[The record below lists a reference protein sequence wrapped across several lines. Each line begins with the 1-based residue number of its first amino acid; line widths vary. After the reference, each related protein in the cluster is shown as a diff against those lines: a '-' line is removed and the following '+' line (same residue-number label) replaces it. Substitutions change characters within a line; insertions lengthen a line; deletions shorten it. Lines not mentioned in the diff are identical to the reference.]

1 MQKQTNPFVT
11 IGILLLAGWLIL
23 GDSGGGCTLPSF
35 VAPAKVDRV
44 TYVHNKKDVLPSG
57 VMAALNELNAKG
69 ILATSFPDDTT
80 DGNGEVPD
88 QYKIALPAAKA
99 SGIPSLVVQAGDKV
113 LRTVKA
119 PTTKAQVL
127 EAAQ

>member
-1 MQKQTNPFVT
+1 MDRKRNPYATFVV
-11 IGILLLAGWLIL
+11 LAFAGWLMFG
-23 GDSGGGCTLPSF
+23 GDVGGCNLNPL
-35 VAPAKVDRV
+35 APAKVDRV
-44 TYVHNKKDVLPSG
+44 TYVHNEKDVLPSG

-119 PTTKAQVL
+119 PKTKAQVL